1 MLTWSSSADISQVKQ
16 APSKWQSPQSPET
29 GQNKTLIN
37 SLSNSVNCW
46 KLQYS
51 RLPNFTMFTVKN
63 MSSHSK
69 SKCSEAR
76 VTWLCHIGT
85 VVGKVK
91 KPKLIQIRMKQ
102 ILGQFIQIPLHIII
116 WGNTKCTCTF
126 ASYIYMHKYMCLFW
140 NPFIYIYTY
149 HFFVSFNESFTF
161 PDGQQVGDLKQGA

>member
-1 MLTWSSSADISQVKQ
+1 
-16 APSKWQSPQSPET
+16 
-29 GQNKTLIN
+29 
-37 SLSNSVNCW
+37 
-46 KLQYS
+46 
-51 RLPNFTMFTVKN
+51 MFTVKN

-102 ILGQFIQIPLHIII
+102 ILGQFILTPLHIII

-140 NPFIYIYTY
+140 NPFIYIYIPLFCVFQWIL
-149 HFFVSFNESFTF
+149 HFSKWSTSWWSKTRSIEISVSLFYW
-161 PDGQQVGDLKQGA
+161 GDTCSTCW